1 MEYLNILLL
10 AIIVVFVVD
19 ISGIIDTCKDYL
31 GKWLNIKV
39 GRLRP
44 LDCSLCMTFW
54 VCLIYAICVGAFS
67 ISMLAYIA
75 LLSFLSMRIADLM
88 RLADD
93 LLCALINKI
102 TKRL

>member
-10 AIIVVFVVD
+10 AIVTVFVVD
-19 ISGIIDTCKDYL
+19 ISGIVDTCKGYL

-44 LDCSLCMTFW
+44 FDCSLCMTFW
-54 VCLIYAICVGAFS
+54 VCLVYAICVGS
-67 ISMLAYIA
+67 ISIPMLAYIA

-93 LLCALINKI
+93 LICALINQI